1 MAIRYD
7 KTLNKEINRVVQNF
21 NNKVK
26 RLEKSKRDLMLPSKV
41 SVKELKKEVLT
52 RNELYRELDKLKRY
66 SKRGIEETVKTMG
79 GTNISKYE
87 LENVKR
93 EARRIKYQVTRQIS
107 LKKLTKPRV
116 FGKVQDV
123 TFAEMGDKTYLNLVA
138 RRKALN
144 KEIEKLSA
152 SELKR
157 FEDLLEK
164 SKKKR
169 LYDFNNLQYNWANE
183 MLMPLAYLTGYPV
196 DKLEGVAQKI
206 ATLKE
211 KDFLDLFNNEMV
223 MRAITEFYAEAR
235 SGNTSMSEDVKP
247 ILDELIN
254 NIDDLVKDYE

>member
-7 KTLNKEINRVVQNF
+7 KSLNREINRVVKNF

-26 RLEKSKRDLMLPSKV
+26 RLEKSQKDLMLPQTE
-41 SVKELKKEVLT
+41 SVRELKKKFTSRL
-52 RNELYRELDKLKRY
+52 ELKRELAKLERY
-66 SKRGIEETVKTMG
+66 STRGIEETVETLG
-79 GTNISKYE
+79 GNKISKYE
-87 LENVKR
+87 LENIKR
-93 EARRIKYQVTRQIS
+93 EARRVKYQVSRQIT
-107 LKKLTKPRV
+107 LKKTTKPKV
-116 FGKVQDV
+116 FGVVQDV
-123 TFAEMGDKTYLNLVA
+123 TFAEMGDSSYLNLVA

-144 KEIEKLSA
+144 KKIETLNAK
-152 SELKR
+152 ELKR

-164 SKKKR
+164 SRQKR

-183 MLMPLAYLTGYPV
+183 MLMPLAYLTNYPME
-196 DKLEGVAQKI
+196 KLEGVAQKI

-235 SGNTSMSEDVKP
+235 RGNTDMSEDIKP

-254 NIDDLVKDYE
+254 NIDDLVKEYE

>member
-1 MAIRYD
+1 
-7 KTLNKEINRVVQNF
+7 
-21 NNKVK
+21 
-26 RLEKSKRDLMLPSKV
+26 MLPSKV
-41 SVKELKKEVLT
+41 SIKELKKEVLT
-52 RNELYRELDKLKRY
+52 RNELYRELEKLKRY
-66 SKRGIEETVKTMG
+66 STRGIEETIQTMG
-79 GTNISKYE
+79 GTKISKYE
-87 LENVKR
+87 LENVKK
-93 EARRIKYQVTRQIS
+93 EARRIKYQVTRQIT

-116 FGKVQDV
+116 FGKQQDV

-164 SKKKR
+164 SKRKK

-183 MLMPLAYLTGYPV
+183 MLMPLAYLTGYPI
-196 DKLEGVAQKI
+196 DKLEGVSQKI

-235 SGNTSMSEDVKP
+235 SGNTSMAEDVKP

-254 NIDDLVKDYE
+254 NIDELIKDYE

>member
-26 RLEKSKRDLMLPSKV
+26 RLEKSKRDLMLPSKI
-41 SVKELKKEVLT
+41 SIKELKKEVLT
-52 RNELYRELDKLKRY
+52 RNELYRELEKLKRY
-66 SKRGIEETVKTMG
+66 STRGIEETIQTMG
-79 GTNISKYE
+79 GTKISKYE
-87 LENVKR
+87 LENVKK
-93 EARRIKYQVTRQIS
+93 EARRIKYQVTRQIT

-116 FGKVQDV
+116 FGKQQDV

-183 MLMPLAYLTGYPV
+183 MLMPLAYLTGYPM
-196 DKLEGVAQKI
+196 DKLEGVSQKI

-235 SGNTSMSEDVKP
+235 SGNTSMAEDVKP

-254 NIDDLVKDYE
+254 NIDELVKDYE

>member
-41 SVKELKKEVLT
+41 SIKELKKEVLT
-52 RNELYRELDKLKRY
+52 RNELYRELEKLKRY
-66 SKRGIEETVKTMG
+66 STRGIEETIQTMG
-79 GTNISKYE
+79 GTKISKYE
-87 LENVKR
+87 LENVKK
-93 EARRIKYQVTRQIS
+93 EARRIKYQVTRQIT

-116 FGKVQDV
+116 FGKQQDV

-164 SKKKR
+164 SKRKK

-183 MLMPLAYLTGYPV
+183 MLMPLAYLTGYPI
-196 DKLEGVAQKI
+196 DKLEGVSQKI

-235 SGNTSMSEDVKP
+235 SGNTSMAEDVKP

-254 NIDDLVKDYE
+254 NIDELIKDYE

>member
-7 KTLNKEINRVVQNF
+7 KTLNKEINRIVQNF

-26 RLEKSKRDLMLPSKV
+26 RLEKSERDLILPNKV
-41 SVKELKKEVLT
+41 SIKQLKKESTT
-52 RNELYRELDKLKRY
+52 RRELYRELEKLQSY
-66 SKRGIEETVKTMG
+66 SKRGIEETVQTMG
-79 GTNISKYE
+79 GSKVSRYE
-87 LENVKR
+87 LENIKK
-93 EARRIKYQVTRQIS
+93 EARRVKYQITRQIS

-116 FGKVQDV
+116 FGVEQDV

-144 KEIEKLSA
+144 KEIEKLSS

-164 SKKKR
+164 SKQKR
-169 LYDFNNLQYNWANE
+169 IYDFNNLQYNWANE
-183 MLMPLAYLTGYPV
+183 MLMPLAYLTGYPM
-196 DKLEGVAQKI
+196 DKLEGVSQKI

-235 SGNTSMSEDVKP
+235 RGNTDMAEDVKP

>member
-1 MAIRYD
+1 MSL
-7 KTLNKEINRVVQNF
+7 K
-21 NNKVK
+21 
-26 RLEKSKRDLMLPSKV
+26 M
-41 SVKELKKEVLT
+41 LKK
-52 RNELYRELDKLKRY
+52 
-66 SKRGIEETVKTMG
+66 
-79 GTNISKYE
+79 
-87 LENVKR
+87 
-93 EARRIKYQVTRQIS
+93 EARRIKYQVTRQIT

-116 FGKVQDV
+116 FGKQQDV

-164 SKKKR
+164 SKRKK

-183 MLMPLAYLTGYPV
+183 MLMPLAYLTGYPI
-196 DKLEGVAQKI
+196 DKLEGVSQKI

-235 SGNTSMSEDVKP
+235 SGNTSMAEDVKP

-254 NIDDLVKDYE
+254 NIDELIKDYE

>member
-7 KTLNKEINRVVQNF
+7 KSLNKEINRVVRNF
-21 NNKVK
+21 NLKVK
-26 RLEKSKRDLMLPSKV
+26 RLEKSERDLILPQVV
-41 SVKELKKEVLT
+41 SIRELKKNVT
-52 RNELYRELDKLKRY
+52 SRYELNRELEKLKRY
-66 SKRGIEETVKTMG
+66 SKRGIEETIKTLG
-79 GTNISKYE
+79 GSEVSKYE
-87 LENVKR
+87 LENIKR
-93 EARRIKYQVTRQIS
+93 EARRIKYQVTREIS
-107 LKKLTKPRV
+107 KKKSTKPRV
-116 FGKVQDV
+116 FGVVQDV

-144 KEIEKLSA
+144 KEIEKLNS

-169 LYDFNNLQYNWANE
+169 FYDFNNLQYNWANE
-183 MLMPLAYLTGYPV
+183 MLMPLAYLTGYPM
-196 DKLEGVAQKI
+196 DKLEGIAQKV

-235 SGNTSMSEDVKP
+235 RGNSEISDDVKP
-247 ILDELIN
+247 ILDELVN
-254 NIDDLVKDYE
+254 NIDELLKDYE